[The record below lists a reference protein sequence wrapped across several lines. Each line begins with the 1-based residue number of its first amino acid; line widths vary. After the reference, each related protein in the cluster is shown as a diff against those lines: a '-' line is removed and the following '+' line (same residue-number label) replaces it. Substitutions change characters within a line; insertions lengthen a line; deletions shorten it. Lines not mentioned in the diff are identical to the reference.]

1 MIYYY
6 IYKITCTKGSFK
18 DKFYYGQH
26 TTTNLNDE
34 YKGSGKKLCDYYK
47 TYPDDYI
54 KEIICFC
61 KDNEELNQKEYEI
74 IHPWLNNPMCL
85 NLMEGGHG
93 GKLSIESKMKISNS
107 NKEKLKGNTNHRG
120 DKLSDEVKK
129 KISDKTKEAM
139 KHVTL
144 WNKGKKNVYSEETL
158 KSISNSL
165 KGNQNHKGHKHSDEA
180 KRKMS
185 EKKKGSIAWNK
196 GKKKIW
202 NETNQKYDWI
212 SI

>member
-1 MIYYY
+1 MTYYY

-26 TTTNLNDE
+26 TTTDLNDE

-107 NKEKLKGNTNHRG
+107 NKEKLKGNHNHRG

-129 KISDKTKEAM
+129 KISDRTKEAM

-196 GKKKIW
+196 GKKKVW
-202 NETNQKYDWI
+202 NETNQKYYWI